1 MKQHFNF
8 EGTATRS
15 EYCAMI
21 VIGSL
26 GYIIGASTLETAPVF
41 SLAVMVAVAW
51 YALATTA
58 RRIRDTGNSL
68 WWMLALL
75 VPVIGTIVTVV
86 FGFLPTQE
94 QE

>member
-26 GYIIGASTLETAPVF
+26 GYIIGTSTLETAPVF
-41 SLAVMVAVAW
+41 SLVVMVAVAW
-51 YALATTA
+51 YVLATTA
-58 RRIRDTGNSL
+58 RRIRDSGYSL
-68 WWMLALL
+68 WWMLGLL
-75 VPVIGTIVTVV
+75 VPVISTFVVTVV
-86 FGFLPTQE
+86 LGGR
-94 QE
+94 